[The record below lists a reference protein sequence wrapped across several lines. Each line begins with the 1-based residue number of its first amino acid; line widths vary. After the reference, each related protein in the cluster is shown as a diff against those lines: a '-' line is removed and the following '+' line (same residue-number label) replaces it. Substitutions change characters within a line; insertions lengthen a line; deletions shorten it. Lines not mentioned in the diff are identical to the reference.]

1 MNERWR
7 WSLGVS
13 PRIGAAILLLNVG
26 GCATEQ
32 TAFEVR
38 RSTEVDINVEDV
50 EQIPI
55 QEVSARERAARQAER
70 CGGSGRS
77 RAGCDQDGGVDVDA
91 IFGAGE
97 P

>member
-1 MNERWR
+1 MNERWYWIYR
-7 WSLGVS
+7 ASAQ
-13 PRIGAAILLLNVG
+13 IGAAVVLLSVG

-38 RSTEVDINVEDV
+38 RSTEADINVEDV
-50 EQIPI
+50 EQIAI
-55 QEVSARERAARQAER
+55 QEVSALERAARQAER
-70 CGGSGRS
+70 CGGYGRS
-77 RAGCDQDGGVDVDA
+77 RAGCDRDEGVDVDV